1 MNNTI
6 QIVVFTLD
14 EQRYALYLS
23 AVERVV
29 RIVEITPLPEST
41 DIVLGIIN
49 LQGRIIPVVNIRKR
63 FNLPEREIE
72 VSNQMIMAHTSKRV
86 LALLVDAVEGI
97 VERPEQEVI
106 LAEKILPE
114 IEYIEGVVKLEDG
127 LILIH
132 DIERFLSL
140 EEERKLEDA
149 MKEGAVNQGAE
160 NG

>member
-1 MNNTI
+1 MNKLN
-6 QIVVFTLD
+6 QYLVFTLD

-29 RIVEITPLPEST
+29 RIVELTPLPESP

-72 VSNQMIMAHTSKRV
+72 VSNQIIMAHTSKRV

-97 VERPEQEVI
+97 VERPTQEVI
-106 LAEKILPE
+106 LAEKILPD
-114 IEYIEGVVKLEDG
+114 IEYVEGVVKLEDG

-132 DIERFLSL
+132 DLERFLSL

-160 NG
+160 ND

>member
-97 VERPEQEVI
+97 VERPGQEVI
-106 LAEKILPE
+106 LAEKILPK

-160 NG
+160 ND

>member
-29 RIVEITPLPEST
+29 RIVELTPLPESP

-160 NG
+160 ND

>member
-1 MNNTI
+1 MNKLN
-6 QIVVFTLD
+6 QYLVFTLD

-29 RIVEITPLPEST
+29 RIVELTPLPEST

-106 LAEKILPE
+106 LAEKIFPE

-160 NG
+160 ND

>member
-160 NG
+160 ND

>member
-1 MNNTI
+1 MNKLN
-6 QIVVFTLD
+6 QYLVFTLD
-14 EQRYALYLS
+14 EQKYALNLFD
-23 AVERVV
+23 VEKVT
-29 RIVEITPLPEST
+29 RIAGLTPLPDAP

-63 FNLPEREIE
+63 FNLPDREIE
-72 VSNQMIMAHTSKRV
+72 ISNQMIMAHTSKRV
-86 LALLVDAVEGI
+86 LSLLVDAVEGI

-106 LAEKILPE
+106 LAEKILPDM
-114 IEYIEGVVKLEDG
+114 EYIEGVVKLEDG

>member
-1 MNNTI
+1 MYNTI

-29 RIVEITPLPEST
+29 RIVELTPLPESP

-160 NG
+160 ND

>member
-1 MNNTI
+1 MNKLN
-6 QIVVFTLD
+6 QYLVFTLD

-29 RIVEITPLPEST
+29 RIAELTPLPEAP

-49 LQGRIIPVVNIRKR
+49 LQGRIIPVVNIRRR
-63 FNLPEREIE
+63 FNLPDREIE
-72 VSNQMIMAHTSKRV
+72 VSNQMIMSHTSKRV
-86 LALLVDAVEGI
+86 LALLVDVVEGI

-106 LAEKILPE
+106 LVEKILPD
-114 IEYIEGVVKLEDG
+114 IEYVEGVVKLEDG

-132 DIERFLSL
+132 DLERFLSL

>member
-1 MNNTI
+1 MNKLN
-6 QIVVFTLD
+6 QYLVFTLD

-72 VSNQMIMAHTSKRV
+72 VSNQMIMSHTSKRV

-106 LAEKILPE
+106 LTEKILPE

>member
-1 MNNTI
+1 MNKLN
-6 QIVVFTLD
+6 QYLVFTLD

-29 RIVEITPLPEST
+29 RIVELTPLPESP

-63 FNLPEREIE
+63 FNLLEREIE

-86 LALLVDAVEGI
+86 LALLVDTVKGI

-106 LAEKILPE
+106 LAEKILPD
-114 IEYIEGVVKLEDG
+114 IEYVEGVVKLEDG

-132 DIERFLSL
+132 DLERFLSL

>member
-140 EEERKLEDA
+140 EEEGKLEDA

>member
-29 RIVEITPLPEST
+29 RIVELTPLPEST

-160 NG
+160 ND